1 MDSLEMSFTQM
12 VRKHKS
18 TIYTVCMM
26 FGEETDDVEDLVQE
40 TLINLWRGFS
50 KFEGRSQEKTWIWRV
65 AMNTCI
71 SQERKQKARKGRE
84 SSLDA
89 LGITGQADEQSLEED
104 RQMRMLYD
112 RIHQLEIFDRAIV
125 LLWLENLPY
134 EEIGDIVGISA
145 KNVSVRLVRIRE
157 KLKRLRSQE

>member
-1 MDSLEMSFTQM
+1 M

-26 FGEETDDVEDLVQE
+26 FGEETDDVDDLVQE
-40 TLINLWRGFS
+40 TLINLWRGFA

-71 SQERKQKARKGRE
+71 SPERKQKARKGRE

-112 RIHQLEIFDRAIV
+112 RIHQLEVFDRAIV

-145 KNVSVRLVRIRE
+145 KNVSGRLVRIRE